1 MLTAGGRAPLFG
13 DPGKGATAAGAD
25 VGVSAQSANVLAGG
39 SDGELDTEITE
50 VEQSDQAHDAAQ
62 FSARKRVRHGAD
74 RGGGGFCSKRH
85 CTLRMRPANNQHR
98 KAPPGSAGRGVGG
111 GGQLP
116 FERRARDQMRLK
128 VLPSSSANRLAKIGA
143 VKLGSSSLIER

>member
-1 MLTAGGRAPLFG
+1 MLTASGRAPLFG

-25 VGVSAQSANVLAGG
+25 VGVGAQSANILAGG

-74 RGGGGFCSKRH
+74 RGVTDSVASDIAPCECGPRTTSTAKP
-85 CTLRMRPANNQHR
+85 RPAV
-98 KAPPGSAGRGVGG
+98 PGGAWVAEVSCRSSDGR
-111 GGQLP
+111 
-116 FERRARDQMRLK
+116 ETR
-128 VLPSSSANRLAKIGA
+128 
-143 VKLGSSSLIER
+143 